1 MKPTITS
8 LAFALSLG
16 ALSLGASSFA
26 AAQQALT
33 EPQVHDKLTAQGYT
47 RVHDLKFKDGM
58 WRAEAKSA
66 NGDRVDLRIDASTG
80 QVYPDEQVSTLSKQD
95 VRAALATQG
104 YTHVH
109 DVDFDDGMWKAKAE
123 NSSGNDVKL
132 KIDASSGKVI
142 GTD

>member
-8 LAFALSLG
+8 LAFALALG

-58 WRAEAKSA
+58 W
-66 NGDRVDLRIDASTG
+66 
-80 QVYPDEQVSTLSKQD
+80 
-95 VRAALATQG
+95 
-104 YTHVH
+104 
-109 DVDFDDGMWKAKAE
+109 KAKAE